1 MYTMRTD
8 YHVHTEFSDDSNYPM
23 EQVIKDAITK
33 GFDELCFTDHVDYG
47 IKKDWDES
55 GEMIYRKGGAGEP
68 DQMPVAN
75 VDYPV
80 YYKTF
85 QKMKELYQDKISLKF
100 GLEFGMQAHT
110 VEKYEKLFSRYPFD
124 FIILSVHEIEDK
136 EFWDQGF
143 QNGMT
148 QQEYNE
154 RYYEEMLYLVQ
165 NYHNY
170 SVLGHMDL
178 ITRYDKAGVYS
189 FEQLKPILTKILKT
203 VIADEK
209 GIEVNTSSHRYGLK
223 DLTPSRDILKLYK
236 ELGGKIITIGSDSHK
251 PEHLGAFVDETK
263 EELKA
268 LGFEQICTFDK
279 MKPVY
284 HNL

>member
-1 MYTMRTD
+1 MRTD

-33 GFDELCFTDHVDYG
+33 EFDELCFTDHVDYG

-178 ITRYDKAGVYS
+178 ITRYDKAGVYP
-189 FEQLKPILTKILKT
+189 FEKLKPILTKILKT

>member
-47 IKKDWDES
+47 IKKDWDEP

-154 RYYEEMLYLVQ
+154 RYYEEILYLVQ

-178 ITRYDKAGVYS
+178 ITRYDKAGVYP
-189 FEQLKPILTKILKT
+189 FEKLKPILTKILKT

-236 ELGGKIITIGSDSHK
+236 KLGGKIITIGSDSHK
-251 PEHLGAFVDETK
+251 PGYLGAFVDETK
-263 EELKA
+263 EELRS
-268 LGFEQICTFDK
+268 LGFEYICTFDK

-284 HNL
+284 HKL

>member
-1 MYTMRTD
+1 MKID
-8 YHVHTEFSDDSNYPM
+8 YHVHTEFSNDSDYPM
-23 EQVIKDAITK
+23 EKVVQDAITM
-33 GFDELCFTDHVDYG
+33 GLDEICFTDHVDYEAKSDWEDPDNL
-47 IKKDWDES
+47 IYQNNVAVSSHLIPITNVKYLNYYQTIQNLKK
-55 GEMIYRKGGAGEP
+55 
-68 DQMPVAN
+68 
-75 VDYPV
+75 
-80 YYKTF
+80 
-85 QKMKELYQDKISLKF
+85 LYGNQISLKL

-110 VEKYEKLFSRYPFD
+110 IERFENLFKQYPFD

-178 ITRYDKAGVYS
+178 ITRYDKAGVYP
-189 FEQLKPILTKILKT
+189 FEKLKPILTKILKT

-251 PEHLGAFVDETK
+251 PEYLGAFVDETK

>member
-1 MYTMRTD
+1 VYTMRTD

-47 IKKDWDES
+47 IKKDWDEP

-178 ITRYDKAGVYS
+178 ITRYDKAGVYP
-189 FEQLKPILTKILKT
+189 FEKLKPILTKILKT

-236 ELGGKIITIGSDSHK
+236 KLGGKIITIGSDSHK
-251 PEHLGAFVDETK
+251 PGYLGAFVDETK
-263 EELKA
+263 EELRS
-268 LGFEQICTFDK
+268 LGFEYICTFDK

-284 HNL
+284 HKL

>member
-1 MYTMRTD
+1 MKMKID
-8 YHVHTEFSDDSNYPM
+8 YHIHTEFSDDSDYAM
-23 EQVIKDAITK
+23 EQVIKDAIKK

-47 IKKDWDES
+47 IKKDWDEP

-189 FEQLKPILTKILKT
+189 FEQLKPILTKILKI
-203 VIADEK
+203 VITDGK

>member
-1 MYTMRTD
+1 MRTD

-33 GFDELCFTDHVDYG
+33 EFDELCFTDHVDYG
-47 IKKDWDES
+47 IKKDWDEP

-178 ITRYDKAGVYS
+178 ITRYDKAGVYP
-189 FEQLKPILTKILKT
+189 FEKLKPILTKILKT

-251 PEHLGAFVDETK
+251 PEYLGAFVDETK

>member
-1 MYTMRTD
+1 MRTD

-33 GFDELCFTDHVDYG
+33 EFDELCFTDHVDYG

-170 SVLGHMDL
+170 SLLGHMDL
-178 ITRYDKAGVYS
+178 ITRYDKAGVYP
-189 FEQLKPILTKILKT
+189 FEKLKPILTKILKT

>member
-47 IKKDWDES
+47 IKKDWDEP

-178 ITRYDKAGVYS
+178 ITRYDKAGVYP
-189 FEQLKPILTKILKT
+189 FEKLKPILTKILKT

-236 ELGGKIITIGSDSHK
+236 KLGGKIITIGSDSHK
-251 PEHLGAFVDETK
+251 PGYLGAFVDETK
-263 EELKA
+263 EELRS
-268 LGFEQICTFDK
+268 LGFEYICTFDK

-284 HNL
+284 HKS

>member
-1 MYTMRTD
+1 MRAD

-23 EQVIKDAITK
+23 EEVVKDAITK
-33 GFDELCFTDHVDYG
+33 EFDELCFTDHVDYG
-47 IKKDWDES
+47 IKKDWDEP
-55 GEMIYRKGGAGEP
+55 GEMIYRKGGVGEP
-68 DQMPVAN
+68 EKMAVAN

-80 YYKTF
+80 YYKKF
-85 QKMKELYQDKISLKF
+85 QEMKKLYGDKISLKF

-110 VEKYEKLFSRYPFD
+110 IKKYEKLFARYPFD
-124 FIILSVHEIEDK
+124 FIILSVHEVEDK

-143 QNGMT
+143 QKGRT

-154 RYYEEMLYLVQ
+154 RYYEEMLYLVE

-178 ITRYDKAGVYS
+178 ITRYDKAGVYP
-189 FEQLKPILTKILKT
+189 FEKLKPILTKILKT
-203 VIADEK
+203 VIADGK

-268 LGFEQICTFDK
+268 LGFEEICTFDK

-284 HNL
+284 HKL

>member
-1 MYTMRTD
+1 MRTD

-47 IKKDWDES
+47 IKKDWDEP

-85 QKMKELYQDKISLKF
+85 QKMKELYQDNISLKF

-178 ITRYDKAGVYS
+178 ITRYDKAGVYP
-189 FEQLKPILTKILKT
+189 FEKLKPILTKILKT

>member
-1 MYTMRTD
+1 MRTD

-33 GFDELCFTDHVDYG
+33 EFDELCFTDHVDYG
-47 IKKDWDES
+47 IKKDWDEP

-189 FEQLKPILTKILKT
+189 FEQLKPILTKILKI
-203 VIADEK
+203 VITDGK

-251 PEHLGAFVDETK
+251 PEYLGAFVDETK

>member
-1 MYTMRTD
+1 MRTD

-47 IKKDWDES
+47 IKKDWDEP

-85 QKMKELYQDKISLKF
+85 QKMKELYQDNISLKF

-189 FEQLKPILTKILKT
+189 FEQLKPILTKILKI
-203 VIADEK
+203 VITDGK

-251 PEHLGAFVDETK
+251 PEHLGAFVDEMK

>member
-1 MYTMRTD
+1 MRTD

-47 IKKDWDES
+47 IKKDWDEP

-178 ITRYDKAGVYS
+178 ITRYDKAGVYP
-189 FEQLKPILTKILKT
+189 FEKLKPILTKILKT

-236 ELGGKIITIGSDSHK
+236 KLGGKIITIGSDSHK

-268 LGFEQICTFDK
+268 LGFEYICTFDK

-284 HNL
+284 HKL

>member
-1 MYTMRTD
+1 MRTD

-47 IKKDWDES
+47 IKKDWDEP

-148 QQEYNE
+148 QQEYTE

-178 ITRYDKAGVYS
+178 ITRYDKAGVYP
-189 FEQLKPILTKILKT
+189 FEKLKPILTKILKT

-236 ELGGKIITIGSDSHK
+236 KLGGKIITIGSDSHK
-251 PEHLGAFVDETK
+251 PGYLGAFVDETK
-263 EELKA
+263 EELRS
-268 LGFEQICTFDK
+268 LGFEYICTFDK

-284 HNL
+284 HKL

>member
-47 IKKDWDES
+47 IKKDWDEP

-178 ITRYDKAGVYS
+178 ITRYDKAGVYP
-189 FEQLKPILTKILKT
+189 FEKLKPILTKILKT

-236 ELGGKIITIGSDSHK
+236 KLGGKIITIGSDSHK
-251 PEHLGAFVDETK
+251 PGYLGAFVDETK
-263 EELKA
+263 EELRS
-268 LGFEQICTFDK
+268 LGFEYICTFDK

-284 HNL
+284 YKL

>member
-1 MYTMRTD
+1 MRTD

-47 IKKDWDES
+47 IKKDWDEP

-178 ITRYDKAGVYS
+178 ITRYDKAGVYP
-189 FEQLKPILTKILKT
+189 FEKLKPILTKILKT

-236 ELGGKIITIGSDSHK
+236 KLGGKIITIGSDSHK
-251 PEHLGAFVDETK
+251 PGYLGAFVDETK
-263 EELKA
+263 EELRS
-268 LGFEQICTFDK
+268 LGFEYICTFDK

-284 HNL
+284 HKL